1 MDINRTIQVTNRG
14 FSPILSIA
22 QGTDMVRFNFRLTD
36 FDVPSGSA
44 AVAYNIQPTGNIVPK
59 TCSISGNTISV
70 DPPAYYFLRGKNYM
84 QIQITNNGKRLVT
97 FLIEVWCSPNIATP
111 EVVEMG
117 DSTVTQQLLS
127 EVGLLSARINNLAKL
142 QEGSTTGDAELRD
155 IRIGYDGTEYENA
168 GEAVRGQ
175 IGSLSEDLDDYSE
188 KIIGINNLFPY
199 PYLSKNKISNGI
211 SFETNG
217 RTLKIQGETTGIAT
231 FQFFGAYGATDNNTL
246 EKGKTYYVS
255 GIDIYTKL
263 VFFNESGKEVLIIAG
278 ETEKTIKFV
287 VPTNASGANF
297 YWQCVNIGTPINV
310 IIKPEIYIT
319 DISVVKQLNDKSFSK
334 NTIEKTDLVIDS
346 YYEPMHN
353 IIDVPNNRITRVA
366 NNLSDYKKFGLPRI
380 GFGTLLKYRPFDTED
395 KTTGYTVYDYTV
407 LENNNIYSRWYA
419 YAIDNQT
426 ADNLQWEKIPTF
438 NDIYNKG
445 IKELGS
451 KPLSIVFIGDSI
463 VEGYGCSNYNGGT
476 TGTSGHLISN
486 NVKTWYRNTG
496 DKCWANKMI
505 NYLIETYPNI
515 KACNNAIG
523 GFTTSQVYNN
533 LNTLTLD
540 DDGDR
545 ANVVILSVGTNDRYA
560 KDKKVAISN
569 YIIKIIEWLRS
580 RQIQPIVLTNTPF
593 LNGEKGNNPESVHR
607 AIIDGCESAYCT
619 CYPLLPTLKRYIW
632 EHNISIEASSDQ
644 TKLLYDYL
652 HPSDILYN
660 IMFEIIKEILLI

>member
-1 MDINRTIQVTNRG
+1 MAD
-14 FSPILSIA
+14 SKIA
-22 QGTDMVRFNFRLTD
+22 QYLNKILEAVYGKDVRQSIHD
-36 FDVPSGSA
+36 AIWQCYEDGKVG
-44 AVAYNIQPTGNIVPK
+44 AV
-59 TCSISGNTISV
+59 
-70 DPPAYYFLRGKNYM
+70 D
-84 QIQITNNGKRLVT
+84 LV
-97 FLIEVWCSPNIATP
+97 
-111 EVVEMG
+111 
-117 DSTVTQQLLS
+117 
-127 EVGLLSARINNLAKL
+127 ARQRIDNLAKL
-142 QEGSTTGDAELRD
+142 EEGSTTGDAELQD

-175 IGSLSEDLDDYSE
+175 VSSLSEDLDDYSE

-263 VFFNESGKEVLIIAG
+263 VFFDESGKEVLIIAG

-569 YIIKIIEWLRS
+569 YIIEIIEWLRS

-607 AIIDGCESAYCT
+607 AIIDGCKSAYCT